1 MVNSP
6 DSNHLFK
13 SSDYTRI
20 DRALYFILG
29 ARRSSILPMKIM
41 YYCNAFECLF
51 TTGKIEISHQ
61 ISERV
66 ASMLGTKDQ
75 KLHIY
80 KQMKTAYGV
89 RSTIVHGQAFK
100 LQEKQSMA
108 SLSKN
113 LDDYL
118 RELINGKH
126 EVFYSKDEDMNKFF
140 IGLLLS

>member
-1 MVNSP
+1 
-6 DSNHLFK
+6 
-13 SSDYTRI
+13 
-20 DRALYFILG
+20 
-29 ARRSSILPMKIM
+29 
-41 YYCNAFECLF
+41 
-51 TTGKIEISHQ
+51 
-61 ISERV
+61 
-66 ASMLGTKDQ
+66 MLGTKDQ